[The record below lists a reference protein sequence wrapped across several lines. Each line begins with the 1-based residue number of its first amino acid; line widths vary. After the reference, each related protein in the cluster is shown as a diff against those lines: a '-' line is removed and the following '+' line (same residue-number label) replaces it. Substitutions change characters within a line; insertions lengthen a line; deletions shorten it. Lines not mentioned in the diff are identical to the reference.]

1 MSDPV
6 TAAMVG
12 AGISGGTS
20 LLRGKSLG
28 SSLQNAAI
36 GGALGGAGS
45 YLGGAMGGAGNV
57 GGAAKGGINF
67 NSIGSGLGGT
77 NLPVGGQGINLGSL
91 GYDATQGSNLLG
103 TLGQG
108 NGINFSSIGSGFGG
122 TSGLPVGGQGILL
135 ENNPLLYLDS
145 AANLTNP
152 MASNGFFDKMGTAAM
167 DSIKSNPFQ
176 AAGFGMNIYDR
187 INPSQ
192 APLQPSAMQN
202 AQQLIGQ
209 QQSVPTPQFNSIP
222 QLPRRPIYI
231 G

>member
-6 TAAMVG
+6 TAAMIG
-12 AGISGGTS
+12 AGVSGGTS

-28 SSLQNAAI
+28 SSLQNAAL
-36 GGALGGAGS
+36 GGVLGGAGS

-91 GYDATQGSNLLG
+91 GYDATQGANLLG
-103 TLGQG
+103 NFGT
-108 NGINFSSIGSGFGG
+108 GITQ
-122 TSGLPVGGQGILL
+122 TS
-135 ENNPLLYLDS
+135 NPLLYLDD

-152 MASNGFFDKMGTAAM
+152 VSDSVFNKMGNAVL
-167 DSIKSNPFQ
+167 DSVKSNPLQ
-176 AAGFGMNIYDR
+176 AVGLGMNVYDR
-187 INPSQ
+187 MNPSQ
-192 APLQPSAMQN
+192 APLQPSPMLS
-202 AQQLIGQ
+202 AQQLMGQ
-209 QQSVPTPQFNSIP
+209 QGAVPIPQFNSMA
-222 QLPRRPIYI
+222 QLPRKPIYI

>member
-6 TAAMVG
+6 TAAMIG
-12 AGISGGTS
+12 AGVSGGTS

-28 SSLQNAAI
+28 SSLRNAAV

-77 NLPVGGQGINLGSL
+77 NLPVNGQGISL
-91 GYDATQGSNLLG
+91 NALNFNPMQSDSLLG
-103 TLGQG
+103 NFGT
-108 NGINFSSIGSGFGG
+108 GIMSN
-122 TSGLPVGGQGILL
+122 T
-135 ENNPLLYLDS
+135 NPLLYLDD

-152 MASNGFFDKMGTAAM
+152 VSNSVFNTMGNAVL
-167 DSIKSNPFQ
+167 DSVRSNPFPV
-176 AAGFGMNIYDR
+176 ANLGLNVYDR
-187 INPSQ
+187 MNQSN
-192 APLQPSAMQN
+192 APLQPSPTLS
-202 AQQLIGQ
+202 AQQMIGQ
-209 QQSVPTPQFNSIP
+209 GAVPIPQFNSMA
-222 QLPRRPIYI
+222 QLPRKPIYI

>member
-6 TAAMVG
+6 TAAMIG
-12 AGISGGTS
+12 AGVSGGTS

-28 SSLQNAAI
+28 SSLQNAAV

-77 NLPVGGQGINLGSL
+77 NLPVGGQGINLGAL
-91 GYDATQGSNLLG
+91 GYDATQGANLLG
-103 TLGQG
+103 NFGT
-108 NGINFSSIGSGFGG
+108 GITQ
-122 TSGLPVGGQGILL
+122 TS
-135 ENNPLLYLDS
+135 NPLLYLDD

-152 MASNGFFDKMGTAAM
+152 VSNSVFNKMGTAVI
-167 DSIKSNPFQ
+167 DSIKANPFP
-176 AAGFGMNIYDR
+176 AASLGMSVYDR
-187 INPSQ
+187 MNPSA
-192 APLQPSAMQN
+192 APLQPSPTLS

-209 QQSVPTPQFNSIP
+209 QGPVPTPQFNSIA
-222 QLPRRPIYI
+222 QLQRKPIYI

>member
-28 SSLQNAAI
+28 SSLRNAAV

-91 GYDATQGSNLLG
+91 GYDATQGANLLG
-103 TLGQG
+103 NFGT
-108 NGINFSSIGSGFGG
+108 GITQ
-122 TSGLPVGGQGILL
+122 TS
-135 ENNPLLYLDS
+135 NPLLYLDD

-152 MASNGFFDKMGTAAM
+152 VSNSVFNKMGNAVL
-167 DSIKSNPFQ
+167 DSVKSNPYQ
-176 AAGFGMNIYDR
+176 AIGLGMNAYDR
-187 INPSQ
+187 LNPSA
-192 APLQPSAMQN
+192 APLQPSPMLS

-209 QQSVPTPQFNSIP
+209 QGPVPTPQFNSIA
-222 QLPRRPIYI
+222 QLQRKPIYI

>member
-67 NSIGSGLGGT
+67 SSIGSGLGGT
-77 NLPVGGQGINLGSL
+77 TGLPVGGQGINVLGNV
-91 GYDATQGSNLLG
+91 GTGITQ
-103 TLGQG
+103 
-108 NGINFSSIGSGFGG
+108 
-122 TSGLPVGGQGILL
+122 TS
-135 ENNPLLYLDS
+135 NPLLYLDD
-145 AANLTNP
+145 AMNLTNP
-152 MASNGFFDKMGTAAM
+152 VTDSVFNRMGTSVI
-167 DSIKSNPFQ
+167 DSIKANPFP
-176 AAGFGMNIYDR
+176 AANLGMNVYDR
-187 INPSQ
+187 MNPSQ
-192 APLQPSAMQN
+192 APLQPSPMLS
-202 AQQLIGQ
+202 AQQLMGQ
-209 QQSVPTPQFNSIP
+209 QGPVPTPQFNSLL
-222 QLPRRPIYI
+222 QASRRPIFI

>member
-12 AGISGGTS
+12 AGVSGGTS

-28 SSLQNAAI
+28 SSLRNAAV

-77 NLPVGGQGINLGSL
+77 GLPAGGQGINVLGNV
-91 GYDATQGSNLLG
+91 GTGITQ
-103 TLGQG
+103 
-108 NGINFSSIGSGFGG
+108 
-122 TSGLPVGGQGILL
+122 TS
-135 ENNPLLYLDS
+135 NPLLYLDD
-145 AANLTNP
+145 AMNLTNP
-152 MASNGFFDKMGTAAM
+152 VGNSVFNTMGNTVL
-167 DSIKSNPFQ
+167 DSVRSNPFQ
-176 AAGFGMNIYDR
+176 TLGLGMNVYDR
-187 INPSQ
+187 MNSSA
-192 APLQPSAMQN
+192 APLQPSPMLS
-202 AQQLIGQ
+202 AQQLMGNQ
-209 QQSVPTPQFNSIP
+209 GATPTPQFNSML
-222 QLPRRPIYI
+222 QLPRRPILI

>member
-67 NSIGSGLGGT
+67 SNIGSGLGGT
-77 NLPVGGQGINLGSL
+77 TGLPVGGQGINVLGNV
-91 GYDATQGSNLLG
+91 GTGITQ
-103 TLGQG
+103 
-108 NGINFSSIGSGFGG
+108 
-122 TSGLPVGGQGILL
+122 TS
-135 ENNPLLYLDS
+135 NPLLYLDD
-145 AANLTNP
+145 AMNLTNP
-152 MASNGFFDKMGTAAM
+152 VTDSVFNKMGTSVI
-167 DSIKSNPFQ
+167 DSIKANPFPTLNLGLN
-176 AAGFGMNIYDR
+176 AYDR
-187 INPSQ
+187 MNQSQ
-192 APLQPSAMQN
+192 APLQPSPMIS

-209 QQSVPTPQFNSIP
+209 QGAVPIPQFNTLLQAS
-222 QLPRRPIYI
+222 RRPILI